1 MSVCLLDVGGKNEE
15 LQTILQ
21 VYIVI
26 VALSVIVSGSL
37 SIILQ

>member
-1 MSVCLLDVGGKNEE
+1 MSDCLLDVRGKNEE

-26 VALSVIVSGSL
+26 VALGVIVSGSL